1 MARLPQPGND
11 QGVWGD
17 ILNDFLSQGHKGDG
31 SLKDGSV
38 ISSVIAD
45 GAVTTAK
52 LATGSAPSAGQA
64 LTYGGSGLSW
74 TTLSASGSVPDAD
87 ATTKGLIQLTGQLG
101 GTAAS
106 PTVPGLASKENTI
119 TAGTTTQYYR
129 GDKSWQT
136 LNAAAVGLGNVNNTS
151 DANKPVSSAVQTALD
166 GKATD
171 SAVVHLSGN
180 ETVTGTKNFTGTLQA
195 GGQAVVVT
203 NDSRLTDQ
211 RTPSNTSVT
220 VAKLS
225 AANSPTNGQILSYNG
240 TTFNWIAAPTGG
252 SDPVMGGDISGNA
265 SNAQIVAGA
274 VGATELA
281 TNAVTTIKIT
291 DANVTTAKIADS
303 NVTTAKIAD
312 TNVTTAK
319 IADNAITEP
328 KLNISN
334 SPSNNQVLTWQG
346 SALTW
351 TTPSGGGSSSWNI
364 NNFTSTAT
372 NSPVYPAAGDWLI
385 INNASFST
393 RVFLP
398 ASASAGA
405 KILIKLK
412 TVYPTVGFQANVFVG
427 DTNSY
432 ADPSGGS
439 SLILN
444 TQMSAAEFMSDGTDW
459 FVISRYDS

>member
-17 ILNDFLSQGHKGDG
+17 ILNDFLSQGHKSDG

-38 ISSVIAD
+38 AEAALAD
-45 GAVTTAK
+45 GAVTTTK
-52 LATGSAPSAGQA
+52 LGTSSAPTVGQA
-64 LTYGGSGLSW
+64 LTYGAGGLGW

-87 ATTKGLIQLTGQLG
+87 ASTKGLIQLAGQLG

-106 PTVPGLASKENTI
+106 PTVPGLTAKENTI
-119 TAGTTTQYYR
+119 TAGTTGQYYR

-136 LNAAAVGLGNVNNTS
+136 LNAAAVGLANVNNTS
-151 DANKPVSSAVQTALD
+151 DANKPVSTATQTALD

-180 ETVTGTKNFTGTLQA
+180 ETITGIKNFTGTLQA
-195 GGQAVVVT
+195 GGQAVVAT

-211 RTPSNTSVT
+211 RTPSNASVT

-240 TTFNWIAAPTGG
+240 TTFNWVAAPTGG
-252 SDPVMGGDISGNA
+252 SDPVMGGDMSGTA

-312 TNVTTAK
+312 ANVTTIK
-319 IADNAITEP
+319 VADNAITEP

-334 SPSNNQVLTWQG
+334 SPSNNQVLAYVS

-351 TTPSGGGSSSWNI
+351 VNQTGGGGSSISVTNTKTA
-364 NNFTSTAT
+364 NYTAVAGEYVKVNSSAGGFTVTL
-372 NSPVYPAAGDWLI
+372 PAAANGAWVTIKKIDTSS
-385 INNASFST
+385 NA
-393 RVFLP
+393 VL
-398 ASASAGA
+398 
-405 KILIKLK
+405 L
-412 TVYPTVGFQANVFVG
+412 V
-427 DTNSY
+427 
-432 ADPSGGS
+432 PSGGATIEDNGNYAGAS
-439 SLILN
+439 ISIN
-444 TQMSAAEFMSDGTDW
+444 TAHMAVDVVCDGTNW
-459 FVISRYDS
+459 LRVG